1 MASAAVPRLEI
12 IRASCN
18 NCAKS
23 KVRCSKDQP
32 SCQRCLYQGVP
43 CIYSP
48 SQRSRKRPPPT
59 PTATSPPAPG
69 SVSALRDQHTPDT
82 SQGGNDGLNR
92 GQHMADVRST
102 DRTNASPI
110 PESSDEPFPDGTLL
124 PSDTLSPMKWSELLV
139 SFDGRA
145 LSSSDEITRVLDTS
159 PMAMPDLQPRIDGNT
174 LDTGFHWQLPRDSD
188 KQFFWPTPA
197 EPHGPHHTPHQ
208 CSQLAM
214 SAIQRLDVPMA
225 SCPSLGRLDCDP
237 QLSRMT
243 ASPGARSFDDILKD
257 SHLSLEDV
265 LTILE
270 CPCTAKIDLVFLI
283 TTSCTRVLSWY
294 QASLDRSSAFPSRDT
309 DSIESNSSTTSRSSL
324 GASRRTTSDSNI
336 QYGLSRSFRE
346 WVSIPSITV
355 GAYTLEPGQS
365 RRMIA
370 QLILAEIDKVKEVL
384 VAFNRSYCRQNR
396 MFGEDDE
403 KGLHMALEAY
413 LRNQMKAVALTAR
426 EQLSN

>member
-1 MASAAVPRLEI
+1 MASTAVPRLEI

-69 SVSALRDQHTPDT
+69 SVSALRDQHTLDT

-92 GQHMADVRST
+92 GQHMDGVCPS
-102 DRTNASPI
+102 DRTNGSPL
-110 PESSDEPFPDGTLL
+110 PESSDELFPDGTLL
-124 PSDTLSPMKWSELLV
+124 PHDTLSPMKWSEMLM
-139 SFDGRA
+139 SFDDRA
-145 LSSSDEITRVLDTS
+145 LSNDEITRVLDTS
-159 PMAMPDLQPRIDGNT
+159 SMAMSDLQPRIDGST
-174 LDTGFHWQLPRDSD
+174 LDTGFPWQLPRNSD
-188 KQFFWPTPA
+188 KQFFWRTPT
-197 EPHGPHHTPHQ
+197 EPHGPHQTPHK
-208 CSQLAM
+208 CSQLAI

-237 QLSRMT
+237 RLSTMT
-243 ASPGARSFDDILKD
+243 ASPGPRSFDEILRD

-270 CPCTAKIDLVFLI
+270 CPCAAKIDLVFLI

-309 DSIESNSSTTSRSSL
+309 DSSESNSSTTSRSSL
-324 GASRRTTSDSNI
+324 GASRRTSDINI

-346 WVSIPSITV
+346 WVSIPSINV

-365 RRMIA
+365 RRMVA

-384 VAFNRSYCRQNR
+384 VAFNRSYCRQKG
-396 MFGEDDE
+396 MFNQDDE
-403 KGLHMALEAY
+403 KGLPMALEAY
-413 LRNQMKAVALTAR
+413 LRNQMKAVALAAR
-426 EQLSN
+426 ELSSN